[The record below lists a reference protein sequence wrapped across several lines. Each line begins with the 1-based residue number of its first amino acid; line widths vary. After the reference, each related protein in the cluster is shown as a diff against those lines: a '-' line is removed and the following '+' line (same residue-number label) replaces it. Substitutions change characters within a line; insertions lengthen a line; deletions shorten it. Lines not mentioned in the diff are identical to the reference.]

1 MIIDIK
7 DCAGYMQMLLNLAH
21 QMETLPG
28 TNTNALKG
36 GDANVV
42 LYDSSRKEV
51 NTVERTTNATN
62 HKREQ

>member
-1 MIIDIK
+1 
-7 DCAGYMQMLLNLAH
+7 MLLNLAH